1 MPPKTKATTAK
12 SFLGQP
18 SSVLTDEF
26 LQSSQLGDNDNDILP
41 FKGPLQLPTV
51 EQVVKLYFYMKE
63 QVGLR
68 NSKISQDEIAKQVY
82 THILKYC

>member
-1 MPPKTKATTAK
+1 MPPKTKAATAK

-26 LQSSQLGDNDNDILP
+26 LQSSQLGDVNEKDILP
-41 FKGPLQLPTV
+41 FSGPLQLPTV
-51 EQVVKLYFYMKE
+51 EQVVKLYFYLKE

-68 NSKISQDEIAKQVY
+68 NSKISQDDIAKQV
-82 THILKYC
+82 